1 MNRILP
7 LIVEEVNTNFMDDI
21 GSPMKNKEV
30 RSRLPS
36 PTLPEI
42 SEDQID
48 FSVQSSVCTSFVGLP
63 KFSRDDLMAKEG
75 TRNQEVFP
83 SSSLASRKLEHLHN
97 WHQDSP
103 VAFGNVVV
111 VVRTLSLHIIMCHF
125 VISFWNENS
134 SQLLTNLG
142 SD

>member
-7 LIVEEVNTNFMDDI
+7 LIVEEVNTNFVDGI
-21 GSPMKNKEV
+21 GSPMNKEV

-111 VVRTLSLHIIMCHF
+111 VRTLSLHYVYFCHF
-125 VISFWNENS
+125 ILE
-134 SQLLTNLG
+134 
-142 SD
+142 